1 MPTGCS
7 GSTSRAR
14 SAGDQQHER
23 HIQLAELTL
32 EQLTAEEAELIFRRF
47 DYDDAWRLG
56 SMLVET
62 ASAKQLPV
70 AIDIA
75 RGGQQL
81 FHAALAGSTPDNDAW
96 IQRKI
101 RSVLRFGH
109 SSMYISTQRRL
120 DGRRLAEAS
129 FVDESEFAAAGGS
142 FPVHVEGCGIIGTVT
157 VSGLP
162 QAEDHRLVVDAIRA
176 FLRSTGGAG

>member
-1 MPTGCS
+1 M
-7 GSTSRAR
+7 A
-14 SAGDQQHER
+14 DD
-23 HIQLAELTL
+23 LAELTL
-32 EQLTAEEAELIFRRF
+32 ERLAAEESQLRFTRF

-56 SMLVET
+56 AMLVE
-62 ASAKQLPV
+62 AGRSKNLPIAV
-70 AIDIA
+70 DIT

-109 SSMYISTQRRL
+109 SSMYISLQRKL
-120 DGRRLAEAS
+120 DGRSLADVS
-129 FVDESEFAAAGGS
+129 FVDEREFAAAGGC
-142 FPVHVEGCGIIGTVT
+142 FPIHVEGCGIIGTVT

-162 QAEDHRLVVDAIRA
+162 QREDHKLVVEAIRS
-176 FLRSTGGAG
+176 FLRG

>member
-1 MPTGCS
+1 MSDDPTG
-7 GSTSRAR
+7 
-14 SAGDQQHER
+14 
-23 HIQLAELTL
+23 LTL
-32 EQLTAEEAELIFRRF
+32 DELAAQEADLRFDRF

-62 ASAKQLPV
+62 ARARALPI
-70 AIDIA
+70 AIDIT

-101 RSVLRFGH
+101 RSVLRFGR
-109 SSMYISTQRRL
+109 SSMYLSLQRSL
-120 DGRRLAEAS
+120 DGRSLAEVS
-129 FVDESEFAAAGGS
+129 FVDPHEFAAAGGC
-142 FPVHVEGCGIIGTVT
+142 FPIHVKGCGIVGTVT

-162 QAEDHRLVVDAIRA
+162 QVDDHRLVVETIRA
-176 FLRSTGGAG
+176 FLTPSA

>member
-1 MPTGCS
+1 M
-7 GSTSRAR
+7 A
-14 SAGDQQHER
+14 DD
-23 HIQLAELTL
+23 LAELTL
-32 EQLTAEEAELIFRRF
+32 ERLAAEESQLRFTRF

-56 SMLVET
+56 TMLVD
-62 ASAKQLPV
+62 AGRSKNLPIAV
-70 AIDIA
+70 DIT

-109 SSMYISTQRRL
+109 SSMYISLQRKL
-120 DGRRLAEAS
+120 DGRSLADVS
-129 FVDESEFAAAGGS
+129 FVDEREFAAAGGC
-142 FPVHVEGCGIIGTVT
+142 FPIHVEGCGIIGTVT

-162 QAEDHRLVVDAIRA
+162 QREDHKLVVETIRG
-176 FLRSTGGAG
+176 FLNS

>member
-1 MPTGCS
+1 MSDPTGL
-7 GSTSRAR
+7 TL
-14 SAGDQQHER
+14 D
-23 HIQLAELTL
+23 QLA
-32 EQLTAEEAELIFRRF
+32 AEEAELRFDHF

-62 ASAKQLPV
+62 ARTRGLPV
-70 AIDIA
+70 AIDIS

-81 FHAALAGSTPDNDAW
+81 FHAALPGSTPDNDAW

-109 SSMYISTQRRL
+109 SSMYLSLQRSL
-120 DGRRLAEAS
+120 DGRSLAEVS
-129 FVDESEFAAAGGS
+129 FVDPREFAAAGGC
-142 FPVHVEGCGIIGTVT
+142 FPIHVNGCGIVGTVT

-162 QAEDHRLVVDAIRA
+162 QVDDHRLVVESIRA
-176 FLRSTGGAG
+176 FLARSA

>member
-1 MPTGCS
+1 MSDDPTG
-7 GSTSRAR
+7 
-14 SAGDQQHER
+14 
-23 HIQLAELTL
+23 LTL
-32 EQLTAEEAELIFRRF
+32 DQLTAEERELRFDRF

-62 ASAKQLPV
+62 ARARELPI
-70 AIDIA
+70 AIDIT

-81 FHAALAGSTPDNDAW
+81 FHAALPGSTPDNDAW

-109 SSMYISTQRRL
+109 SSMFLSLQRSL
-120 DGRRLAEAS
+120 DGRSLADVS
-129 FVDESEFAAAGGS
+129 FVDPREFAAAGGC
-142 FPVHVEGCGIIGTVT
+142 FPIHVKGCGIIGTVT

-162 QAEDHRLVVDAIRA
+162 QVDDHRLVVESVRA
-176 FLRSTGGAG
+176 FLTA

>member
-1 MPTGCS
+1 V
-7 GSTSRAR
+7 A
-14 SAGDQQHER
+14 DD
-23 HIQLAELTL
+23 LAELTL
-32 EQLTAEEAELIFRRF
+32 EQLATEESQLRFAKF

-56 SMLVET
+56 TMLVET
-62 ASAKQLPV
+62 GRTRNLPI
-70 AIDIA
+70 AIDIT

-109 SSMYISTQRRL
+109 SSMYVSLQRKL
-120 DGRRLAEAS
+120 DGRTLAQSS
-129 FVDESEFAAAGGS
+129 FVDEREFAAAGGC
-142 FPVHVEGCGIIGTVT
+142 FPVHVEGCGIVGAVT

-162 QAEDHRLVVDAIRA
+162 QREDHKLVVETVRA
-176 FLRSTGGAG
+176 FLRG